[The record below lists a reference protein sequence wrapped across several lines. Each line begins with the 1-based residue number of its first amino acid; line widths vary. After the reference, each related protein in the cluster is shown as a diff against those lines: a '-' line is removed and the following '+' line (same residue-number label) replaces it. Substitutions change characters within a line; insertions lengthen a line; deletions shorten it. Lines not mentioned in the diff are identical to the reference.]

1 LVNAFQSLVD
11 SIVSE
16 VQRIK
21 GLTSGNSVLG
31 LAEAQ
36 ASFSI
41 ASAQARA
48 GDKSAAGSLPQL
60 SQALLTVAESQAS
73 SLTELNYIRGQ
84 TANSLAA
91 TGGALAAMGGL
102 SLPSFD
108 GGTDSVPK
116 DMIAMIH
123 KGEKITPAAFN
134 NGGSGGDNSEMVSA
148 LTTIQNELRD
158 IWSEMLA
165 SRRATERIR
174 DITEKSDAIGPAPAR
189 AVA

>member
-1 LVNAFQSLVD
+1 
-11 SIVSE
+11 
-16 VQRIK
+16 
-21 GLTSGNSVLG
+21 
-31 LAEAQ
+31 
-36 ASFSI
+36 
-41 ASAQARA
+41 
-48 GDKSAAGSLPQL
+48 
-60 SQALLTVAESQAS
+60 
-73 SLTELNYIRGQ
+73 
-84 TANSLAA
+84 
-91 TGGALAAMGGL
+91 MGGL